1 VADIIRIRWTLPT
14 RQDVTTSSRLAITRA
29 ALQAISG
36 IKQDTGKG
44 IDATG
49 AVFRPY
55 TRQYATR
62 RTDSGR
68 KSSPPDLTLTGT
80 MLRGLRLLRVESDT
94 RAIIGW
100 EGQHST
106 RDALARRSGAKG
118 RSRIRSVPYAVL
130 VPALNR
136 KRRFFA
142 IARDERR
149 RKILDVYRKTLSAGL
164 KAQMQ
169 RPSARTAVR

>member
-1 VADIIRIRWTLPT
+1 MADMIRVRWTLPT
-14 RQDVTTSSRLAITRA
+14 RHDVTTSSRLAITRA

-36 IKQDTGKG
+36 IQQDTAKG
-44 IDATG
+44 ISAAG
-49 AVFRPY
+49 VPFAPY
-55 TRQYATR
+55 SSRYAKR
-62 RTDSGR
+62 RTESGR
-68 KSSPPDLTLTGT
+68 TAHPVTLTLTGT

-106 RDALARRSGAKG
+106 RDTLATKPGKNG
-118 RSRIRSVPYAVL
+118 RSRVRTVPYAVL

-149 RKILDVYRKTLSAGL
+149 RKILDVYRKTLSSGL
-164 KAQMQ
+164 QAAMS